1 MMAETVASETVP
13 RPSRS
18 VAWLHELTLGS
29 PYRSAWRLGSYLIF
43 ALAITSVQVAFLALS
58 TRLATMLPILYHRVC
73 CRLLDLHIE
82 VRGIV
87 STAKPTLFVCNHS
100 SYLDI
105 SVLGSLVPGSFVAK
119 AEVAD
124 WPFFGFLAKLQ
135 RTVFVDRQR
144 RTTTRRQRD
153 ELARRLDAGDNL
165 ILFPEGTSNDGNRT
179 LPFRSALFG
188 VAERKDGSGR
198 TLQPLTIQPVSLA
211 YVRLNGMPIGRS
223 LRPYVAWYGDMDLF
237 GHLWRLAGLG
247 RITVTVEFHP
257 PVTLDQFASRKALCE
272 HCHRMVAEGVAAR
285 PAPARYALTPRS
297 SVASTPAT
305 AMSAIELRSSR
316 RS

>member
-1 MMAETVASETVP
+1 MTADAAMPFSV
-13 RPSRS
+13 RRS
-18 VAWLHELTLGS
+18 PTPAQPIYDLTLGS
-29 PYRSAWRLGSYLIF
+29 PYRSAWRLACFLLLVG
-43 ALAITSVQVAFLALS
+43 LASVVQVACLALRS
-58 TRLATMLPILYHRVC
+58 RLASLVPVFYHRIC
-73 CRLLDLHIE
+73 CWLLDIRIE
-82 VRGIV
+82 TRGTQ

-105 SVLGSLVPGSFVAK
+105 SVLGSLIRGSFVAK

-144 RTTTRRQRD
+144 RSAAHHQRD
-153 ELARRLDAGDNL
+153 QLARRLDAGDNL

-188 VAERKDGSGR
+188 VAERAAENGEPAPA
-198 TLQPLTIQPVSLA
+198 PLTIQPISLA

-223 LRPYVAWYGDMDLF
+223 LRPFLAWYGDMELMD
-237 GHLWRLAGLG
+237 HLWKVAGLG

-257 PVTLDQFASRKALCE
+257 PVTLAQFGSRKALSEYCQ
-272 HCHRMVAEGVAAR
+272 RAVAEGVAV
-285 PAPARYALTPRS
+285 ALAGRRD
-297 SVASTPAT
+297 VAEKA
-305 AMSAIELRSSR
+305 AAAGAKK
-316 RS
+316 

>member
-1 MMAETVASETVP
+1 MAETVASETVS
-13 RPSRS
+13 RPGRP

-43 ALAITSVQVAFLALS
+43 AVAITSVQIAFLALS
-58 TRLATMLPILYHRVC
+58 TRLATILPLIYHRVC
-73 CRLLDLHIE
+73 CWLLDLHIE
-82 VRGIV
+82 VRGTM
-87 STAKPTLFVCNHS
+87 SPAKPTLFVCNHS

-105 SVLGSLVPGSFVAK
+105 SVLGSLIPGSFVAK

-188 VAERKDGSGR
+188 VAERRDER
-198 TLQPLTIQPVSLA
+198 DPAPRPLTIQPVSLA

-237 GHLWRLAGLG
+237 GHLWRVAGLG

-257 PVTLDQFASRKALCE
+257 PVTLDQFASRKGLCE
-272 HCHRMVAEGVAAR
+272 HCQRTVAEGVAAAIGGR
-285 PAPARYALTPRS
+285 RQVVAKSAGGPAPMPAEEAKGYTSALQ
-297 SVASTPAT
+297 
-305 AMSAIELRSSR
+305 
-316 RS
+316 

>member
-1 MMAETVASETVP
+1 MAETVASETAP
-13 RPSRS
+13 RSSRS

-29 PYRSAWRLGSYLIF
+29 PYRSAWRLGSYLFF
-43 ALAITSVQVAFLALS
+43 ALAITSVQIAFLALS
-58 TRLATMLPILYHRVC
+58 TRLATILPMIYHRVC

-82 VRGIV
+82 VRGTI

-135 RTVFVDRQR
+135 RTVFVDRHR

-188 VAERKDGSGR
+188 VAERKDESGR
-198 TLQPLTIQPVSLA
+198 TLRPLTIQPVSLA

-247 RITVTVEFHP
+247 RITVTAEFHS
-257 PVTLDQFASRKALCE
+257 PVTLDQFTSRKGLCE
-272 HCHRMVAEGVAAR
+272 HCHRMVAEGVAAAIGGR
-285 PAPARYALTPRS
+285 RQDAPKLSAGAAPMPAGEAKGYT
-297 SVASTPAT
+297 
-305 AMSAIELRSSR
+305 
-316 RS
+316 